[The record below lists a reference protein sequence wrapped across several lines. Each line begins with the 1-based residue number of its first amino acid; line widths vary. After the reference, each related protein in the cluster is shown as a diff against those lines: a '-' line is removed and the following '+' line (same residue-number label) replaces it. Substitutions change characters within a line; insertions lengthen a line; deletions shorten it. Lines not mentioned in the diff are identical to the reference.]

1 MRDHAVA
8 SVLGYL
14 QPAEHSALEAHLKQ
28 GCSMCEQELRLAQEI
43 ALDLATAVEAE
54 PPAALRSKLLG
65 KLSPSSQAPGV
76 LLKDKGLLIKR
87 PDELDWRPFIPGVDR
102 KMLHTD
108 TDRRYRSYLLRFEPG
123 AKLFK
128 HRHPEV
134 EEILVISGDIHI
146 SGVDMRAGDYCRADA
161 DSVHDESWSD
171 AGCVLFVVASM
182 DNHIVA

>member
-1 MRDHAVA
+1 MRDLAAA
-8 SVLGYL
+8 SVLASL
-14 QPAEHSALEAHLKQ
+14 QPTEWTALEAHLAQ
-28 GCSMCEQELRLAQEI
+28 GCPACDEELRLAHEI
-43 ALDLATAVEAE
+43 ALGLATAVEAE
-54 PPAALRSKLLG
+54 PPAALRAKLLV
-65 KLSPSSQAPGV
+65 KLSPSPLAPGI
-76 LLKDKGLLIKR
+76 LLKDQGILIKR
-87 PDELDWRPFIPGVDR
+87 PDELGWRSFIPGIEQ

-134 EEILVISGDIHI
+134 EEILVISGDVHI

-171 AGCVLFVVASM
+171 AGCVIFVVASM